1 MPEKTYTLTE
11 MLKGAG
17 YKTGVF
23 GKWGLGYPGSEG
35 DPNMQGV
42 DEFFGYNCQRLA
54 HHYYPYYLW
63 HNQEKVPL
71 DGNTGHRQE
80 DYATDLIHAKALN
93 FIEENKDCPFFLF
106 YASPIPHAELLMPQ
120 EKIDAFK
127 GKFLPEKQYQGED
140 DGEMYRIGPY
150 GSQEQCHA
158 AFAAMVTELDQQVGD
173 LLAMLEELGIAENTL
188 LIFTSDN
195 GPHQEGGAD
204 PDYFNSNGIYRGY
217 KRDLYEGG
225 IHVPMIARWP
235 AQVEPGTENSHISA
249 FWDVMPTMAEIAG
262 ISISDTLD
270 GISFLPTL
278 LGEGKQ
284 AVHDYLYW
292 EFHEKGGRIAAR
304 KGKWKGVRYNVQNDP
319 GGALELYDLSL
330 DPGET
335 DNVASDYSDVV
346 EDLIGIM
353 ESARTD
359 SDVFRFNASTYLDVE

>member
-1 MPEKTYTLTE
+1 
-11 MLKGAG
+11 
-17 YKTGVF
+17 
-23 GKWGLGYPGSEG
+23 
-35 DPNMQGV
+35 
-42 DEFFGYNCQRLA
+42 
-54 HHYYPYYLW
+54 
-63 HNQEKVPL
+63 
-71 DGNTGHRQE
+71 
-80 DYATDLIHAKALN
+80 
-93 FIEENKDCPFFLF
+93 
-106 YASPIPHAELLMPQ
+106 MPQ